1 MAPLPFVP
9 MRACA
14 LVAILSLCVLGFARP
29 AAAHPHV
36 FIDNTV
42 NFVFDAGKITGFRL
56 TWVFDDVF
64 SDELLNDF
72 DANHD
77 KNFDAGES
85 KKIAATIWPN
95 MQPFHYFTY
104 LWIDKKDQ
112 GEILPTDFKASASKG
127 IVTFDFLVPL
137 PKPVDP
143 KTQPLAVE
151 IYDHEFYVEVD
162 LHKTEPVRF
171 TKMDGI
177 SCTPH
182 IRDDTSHAYF
192 GGYVNPQE
200 ITLTCK

>member
-1 MAPLPFVP
+1 
-9 MRACA
+9 MRASA
-14 LVAILSLCVLGFARP
+14 LVAVLALCVLGFARP

-42 NFVFDAGKITGFRL
+42 NFVFDAGKIAGFRL

-64 SDELLNDF
+64 SDELLTDF

-77 KNFDAGES
+77 KNFDAAES

-95 MQPFHYFTY
+95 MKPFHYFTY
-104 LWIDKKDQ
+104 IWVDKQDL
-112 GEILPTDFKASASKG
+112 GLILPTDFKASAAKG

-143 KTQPLAVE
+143 KTQSLAVE
-151 IYDHEFYVEVD
+151 VYDHEFYVEVD

-171 TKMDGI
+171 TKMENV

-182 IRDDTSHAYF
+182 IRDDTSRAYF

-200 ITLTCK
+200 ITLACK

>member
-1 MAPLPFVP
+1 
-9 MRACA
+9 MRALA
-14 LVAILSLCVLGFARP
+14 LIAILALSVLGSARP
-29 AAAHPHV
+29 AVAHPHV

-42 NFVFDAGKITGFRL
+42 NFVFDGGKITGFRM

-64 SDELLNDF
+64 SDELLTDF

-77 KNFDAGES
+77 KNFDAAES

-104 LWIDKKDQ
+104 VWVDKQDL
-112 GEILPTDFKASASKG
+112 GLILPTDFKASASKG
-127 IVTFDFLVPL
+127 NVTFDFLVPL

-143 KTQPLAVE
+143 KTQSLAVE
-151 IYDHEFYVEVD
+151 VYDHEFYVEVD

-171 TKMDGI
+171 TQMENV

-182 IRDDTSHAYF
+182 VRDDPSRAYF

-200 ITLTCK
+200 ITLACK